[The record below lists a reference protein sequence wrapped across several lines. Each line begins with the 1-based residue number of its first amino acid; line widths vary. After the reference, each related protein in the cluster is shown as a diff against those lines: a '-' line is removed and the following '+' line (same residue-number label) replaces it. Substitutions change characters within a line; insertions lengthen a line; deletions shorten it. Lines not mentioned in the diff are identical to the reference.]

1 MLQNIFNRKPY
12 LTLLLGDYNARNTNW
27 WHHDI
32 TTTEGIQLE
41 TTTTIYGLQQLIDEP
56 THIHKNSSSCI
67 DLIFTNQP
75 NLIVNRGTHPS
86 LHENCQ
92 HQITF
97 AKATLRVEYPPPYKR
112 HVWNYAKA
120 NVNGINKAISQ
131 FNWQGSFTNLP
142 INEQVNLFNSTLMN
156 ICSNFIPNKIVT
168 FNDQDPPWFG
178 EKIKAKIELKNRVY
192 KQYVKN
198 GRPEDL
204 YYLLQSLTS
213 EISSY
218 ISKCKND
225 YFIRLGKKLGDP
237 SRSIKTYWATL
248 RTLWNGKKVPNIP
261 PLLVNDELISEFE
274 VKANIFNKYFASQ
287 CTTINNNSV
296 LPSTLNHLTDDK
308 LSSFNISSEVIFQL
322 IKNLDPNKAHGHD
335 EISVKM
341 LKLLTPSI
349 CKPLTLLFENC
360 LTSGEFPNLWKKSN
374 IVPVHKKGDKQLI
387 KNYRPVSL
395 FPICRKLMEKLMF
408 NSIFNFI
415 DTRNMLSVHQSG
427 FRPGDSCVHQLI
439 SIVHKIYNAF
449 DDNPSLEVKGV
460 FLDISK
466 AFDSVA

>member
-1 MLQNIFNRKPY
+1 MNIF
-12 LTLLLGDYNARNTNW
+12 
-27 WHHDI
+27 
-32 TTTEGIQLE
+32 
-41 TTTTIYGLQQLIDEP
+41 
-56 THIHKNSSSCI
+56 SS
-67 DLIFTNQP
+67 
-75 NLIVNRGTHPS
+75 
-86 LHENCQ
+86 
-92 HQITF
+92 
-97 AKATLRVEYPPPYKR
+97 
-112 HVWNYAKA
+112 
-120 NVNGINKAISQ
+120 
-131 FNWQGSFTNLP
+131 
-142 INEQVNLFNSTLMN
+142 
-156 ICSNFIPNKIVT
+156 FIPNKTVT

-178 EKIKAKIELKNRVY
+178 EKIKAKIELKNRAY

-225 YFIRLGKKLGDP
+225 YFIRLGKKLGDH

-248 RTLWNGKKVPNIP
+248 KTLWNGKKVPNIP

-308 LSSFNISSEVIFQL
+308 LSSEVIFQL
-322 IKNLDPNKAHGHD
+322 IKNLDPNKVHGYD
-335 EISVKM
+335 DVFVKM
-341 LKLLTPSI
+341 LKLCAPSI

-360 LTSGEFPNLWKKSN
+360 LRSREFPNVWKRSN

-395 FPICRKLMEKLMF
+395 LRICEKLMEKLMF
-408 NSIFNFI
+408 NSIFNFT

-439 SIVHKIYNAF
+439 SIVHEIYSAF
-449 DDNPSLEVKGV
+449 DANPSLEVRGV

-466 AFDSVA
+466 AFDRV